1 MTRELPDHWA
11 LRVLVNSWRQ
21 PLPSEDAWTRDPA
34 LTIRRSKI
42 PGRLLIKSWQY
53 LKAPSIEYLL
63 GDIDLYHSPA
73 GFLAPTR
80 EAPRIVSVYDL
91 YFLNRPAREDPY
103 GGGYFARTFPGGL
116 KQCAAVV
123 TASSHTHGQLVERYE
138 LDPQRVHVI
147 PLGVDVDFFGS
158 DRDEA
163 DGPIIERWSGGE
175 PYLIC
180 VSAARARKNLSG
192 LMEIYARARNLD
204 GDLPRLIV
212 VGNMDEGSSGQ
223 EIRGALDR
231 LQIAPKVTFTGYLP
245 DAHMAAMYRGA
256 HALINPS
263 LDEGFG
269 LPALEAMACGCP
281 VLATDVGSTRE
292 VCGDAALLVE
302 RGEVERGESEAMAR
316 SLVRISTDEDLRER
330 LISAGAQRV
339 KRFSWASTAR
349 RTLAL
354 YAEVL
359 NRR

>member
-1 MTRELPDHWA
+1 MTRVMPDRWA
-11 LRVLVNSWRQ
+11 LRVLINSGRQ
-21 PLPSEDAWTRDPA
+21 PLPTEDGWMRAPG
-34 LTIRRSKI
+34 LTIRHCKI

-53 LKAPSIEYLL
+53 LKAPSIETFL

-80 EAPRIVSVYDL
+80 NALRVVSVYDL
-91 YFLNRPAREDPY
+91 YFLNRPAREDPH

-116 KQCAAVV
+116 KRCAAVI
-123 TASSHTHGQLVERYE
+123 TASGHTRGQLVERYE
-138 LDPQRVHVI
+138 LDPERVRVI
-147 PLGVDVDFFGS
+147 PLGVDSEVFGPA
-158 DRDEA
+158 RDKT
-163 DGPIIERWSGGE
+163 DGPIVERWSGGE
-175 PYLIC
+175 PYLLC

-231 LQIAPKVTFTGYLP
+231 LQIAPKVTFTGYVP
-245 DAHMAAMYRGA
+245 DAHMPALYRGA
-256 HALINPS
+256 RALINPS

-281 VLATDVGSTRE
+281 VLAADVGSTRE
-292 VCGDAALLVE
+292 VCGDAALIVE
-302 RGEVERGESEAMAR
+302 RGEGEPMAR
-316 SLVRISTDEDLRER
+316 SLVRIVADADLRER

-349 RTLAL
+349 QTLAL